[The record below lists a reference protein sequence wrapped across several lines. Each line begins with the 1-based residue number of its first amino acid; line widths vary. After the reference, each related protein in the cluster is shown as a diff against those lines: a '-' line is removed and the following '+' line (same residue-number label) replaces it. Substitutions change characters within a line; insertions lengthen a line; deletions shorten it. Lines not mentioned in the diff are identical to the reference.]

1 MKFYTKEWYELMQRQ
16 NYNSWLK
23 NISDKVY
30 TDEDIQAFYDRDLKA
45 EVARD
50 RRIHNTPPGPYDW
63 EEELLQPDRFTP
75 ETFLFENEE
84 TGELFHPETPEIARY
99 YLEQDHR
106 QAQEQFAARPP
117 FDPAE
122 TIACFQECYR
132 GMLRCGFSHLPQ
144 WAREAVDPRLLA
156 LNRIPESAYKRLKK
170 EEQANR
176 RAFEKINAK
185 SAAVLEQQDI
195 PEDIRLQFSFHDASV
210 LAIKKVRSDV
220 ELYLRKDGGWMGD
233 AIPYIRIVFKNVRH
247 IDREKGF
254 SLRLKLD
261 ADGDLRTN
269 CTYLYDELYRGESG
283 YETHMMFWTPKA
295 LRYLTICSEDI
306 HFEDNISLESVLHKG
321 VSHEHLRSI

>member
-1 MKFYTKEWYELMQRQ
+1 MKFYTKEWNELMQRQ
-16 NYNSWLK
+16 NYTSGLK
-23 NISDKVY
+23 KIPGKVY
-30 TDEDIQAFYDRDLKA
+30 TDEDIQAFYDKDLKA

-63 EEELLQPDRFTP
+63 EDELLLPDRFTP

-99 YLEQDHR
+99 YLEQAR
-106 QAQEQFAARPP
+106 QRAQEQFAARPP

-122 TIACFQECYR
+122 TIECFQECYL

-144 WAREAVDPRLLA
+144 WVQESVDKRLLA
-156 LNRIPESAYKRLKK
+156 LNRIPESAYMRLKK
-170 EEQANR
+170 EEQANL

-185 SAAVLEQQDI
+185 AASVLEQQNI
-195 PEDIRLQFSFHDASV
+195 PEEIRSQFRFHDASV

-220 ELYLRKDGGWMGD
+220 ELYLRKDGGWLGD
-233 AIPYIRIVFKNVRH
+233 ATPYIKITFKNVRQF
-247 IDREKGF
+247 DREKGF
-254 SLRLKLD
+254 SLRSKID
-261 ADGDLRTN
+261 ESGDLCTG
-269 CTYLYDELYRGESG
+269 CTYLYDELYRAEDG
-283 YETHMMFWTPKA
+283 YEVHMLLWTRKA

-306 HFEDNISLESVLHKG
+306 HFEDNIPLEAVLHKG

>member
-1 MKFYTKEWYELMQRQ
+1 MKFYTKEWYELMQHQ
-16 NYNSWLK
+16 NYTSGLK
-23 NISDKVY
+23 KIPDKGY
-30 TDEDIQAFYDRDLKA
+30 TDDDIQAFYDKDLKA
-45 EVARD
+45 EIARD

-84 TGELFHPETPEIARY
+84 TGELFHPETAEIARH
-99 YLEQDHR
+99 YLEQDR
-106 QAQEQFAARPP
+106 QRAQERFDTRPP
-117 FDPAE
+117 FDPTE

-132 GMLRCGFSHLPQ
+132 GMLRYGFAHFPQ
-144 WAREAVDPRLLA
+144 WVLESVDPRLLA

-185 SAAVLEQQDI
+185 ATSVLEQQDI
-195 PEDIRLQFSFHDASV
+195 PEEIRERFCFHDSSV

-220 ELYLRKDGGWMGD
+220 ELYLRKDGGWMGE
-233 AIPYIRIVFKNVRH
+233 ATPYIKIIFKNVRQFN
-247 IDREKGF
+247 REKGF
-254 SLRLKLD
+254 SLRPKLD

-269 CTYLYDELYRGESG
+269 CTYLYDELYHDESG
-283 YETHMMFWTPKA
+283 YEVHMLLWTPKA

-306 HFEDNISLESVLHKG
+306 QFEDNIALEAIPLGGHQ
-321 VSHEHLRSI
+321 